1 MVSIIIWDAEENRV
15 EDTLPDEEQINIL
28 HSAAEILP
36 DAPVIL
42 EELRKVAQSDIT
54 KLYQLGQ
61 NHFFVFDATMADGAH
76 YIVRIARF
84 SDPTELSYIRDKV
97 QRECEILK
105 WMDSLA
111 SLPVPRPIL
120 CEVNSAS
127 PPFMITSKCEGIEV
141 IFGFGTLS
149 EDAKIRNLRSFARFA
164 IAMFQAQCPQQIGS
178 IMRFS
183 SNSPRNSRSTKVEI
197 GPAVAYRKTE
207 TPSQCFSSAQ
217 EYIRWLI
224 ACKQNRA
231 SSVVNVGP
239 ILRRA
244 EAIFV
249 EEDRRQDADQLR
261 CIPCHGDAVSHNILI
276 DDSGEITGVIDWEFH
291 MILPAYLAVDYP
303 SWITYDG
310 LQDPKFFPNT
320 GQFSPFWPTSR
331 QEAAS
336 LRQLYDNIVK
346 KLDYQYYLSLKRGEI
361 ARLIMQWLITDEDRE
376 GEKLESWL
384 DSLSM

>member
-1 MVSIIIWDAEENRV
+1 MVSIIIWDAQENRV

-36 DAPVIL
+36 GAPVIL

-61 NHFFVFDATMADGAH
+61 NHFIVFDATMADGAH

-84 SDPTELSYIRDKV
+84 SDPTELSYIRDK
-97 QRECEILK
+97 
-105 WMDSLA
+105 
-111 SLPVPRPIL
+111 
-120 CEVNSAS
+120 
-127 PPFMITSKCEGIEV
+127 
-141 IFGFGTLS
+141 
-149 EDAKIRNLRSFARFA
+149 IRNLRSFARFA
-164 IAMFQAQCPQQIGS
+164 ITMFQAQCPQQIGS

-231 SSVVNVGP
+231 SSVANVGI

-249 EEDRRQDADQLR
+249 EEDKHQDADQLR

-346 KLDYQYYLSLKRGEI
+346 KLDHQYYLSLKKGEI
-361 ARLIMQWLITDEDRE
+361 ARLIMQWLITDKDRE